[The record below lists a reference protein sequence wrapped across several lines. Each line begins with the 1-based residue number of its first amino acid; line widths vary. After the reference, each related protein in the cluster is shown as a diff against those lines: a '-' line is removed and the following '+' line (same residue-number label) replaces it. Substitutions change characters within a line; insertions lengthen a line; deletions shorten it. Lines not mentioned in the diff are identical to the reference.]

1 MMKERRKPKILDN
14 LGLRI
19 GALVAAVIIWLIITN
34 VNDPVTYLQ
43 FYNVPV
49 KLTNTNLITDAGDVY
64 MILDDSDVIPVVTV
78 TAPRSIIDSLG
89 EENIIATADVKNLS
103 SLNTI
108 SISLSTNKYYN
119 KIESISGSIDT
130 VRLSVEKKAS
140 AHFTLKVNVTGTPAA
155 GYVQS
160 DVTAEQNQIRL
171 SGPESVV
178 NAISSAEA
186 TVDVTGASGT
196 VTTSVDVK
204 LFDADGNPIDNS
216 SLTMNIS
223 TVKVTVAVLP
233 TKEVPI
239 VGTAQGSP
247 AAGYALTGT
256 VTSDPEKVALKGRT
270 SVLDAVES
278 IVVPSEV
285 LDVTGASDDIV
296 KVIDISKYLP
306 ENTALADSGSDGT
319 VTLTIGID
327 PVSDKEVA
335 MAPADITLSS
345 IPKGY
350 TALVTGLSGGSSD
363 AGNGGVNVRL
373 QGLAAAIKD
382 LSVTDLVPYIDVSSL
397 LPASSEEYS
406 GTYTGAVSYAVPDGV
421 TVPDAVYATV
431 RVVSENSSAGKSTA
445 DGNASETD
453 ASAEP

>member
-1 MMKERRKPKILDN
+1 MRERRKPKILDN

-34 VNDPVTYLQ
+34 VNDPITYLQ

-140 AHFTLKVNVTGTPAA
+140 AHFTLKVNVTGTPAS

-178 NAISSAEA
+178 KAISTAEA

-204 LFDADGNPIDNS
+204 LFDADGNPIDSS

-239 VGTAQGSP
+239 VGTAQGTP

-256 VTSDPEKVALKGRT
+256 VTSDPEKVTLKGRA
-270 SVLDAVES
+270 SVLDVVES
-278 IVVPSEV
+278 IVVPSDV
-285 LDVTGASDDIV
+285 LDVAGASDDIV

-306 ENTALADSGSDGT
+306 ENTALADSGFDGT
-319 VTLTIGID
+319 VTMTVGID
-327 PVSDKEVA
+327 PVSDKEVV

-345 IPKGY
+345 IPTGC
-350 TALVTGLSGGSSD
+350 TAQVTGLSGGTAD
-363 AGNGGVNVRL
+363 AGNGGVDVTL

-382 LSVTDLVPYIDVSSL
+382 LSIADLVPYVDVSSL
-397 LPASSEEYS
+397 LPASSEDYS
-406 GTYTGAVSYAVPDGV
+406 GTYTGTVSYAVPDGV
-421 TVPDAVYATV
+421 TVPDAVYATI
-431 RVVSENSSAGKSTA
+431 RVTSENSSAGRSTA
-445 DGNASETD
+445 DGTASETD